1 MSSIKILQLNAWS
14 GRIKDGLSRFIAD
27 GNYDVVCLQ
36 EAVWSENDIGF
47 IDLFMDSVDKIKAA
61 GGFEYDSRVS
71 MYGIKV
77 LDGST
82 QLERGNAVLSKI
94 PFKNAEE
101 IFLAKDYRVADS
113 AENFHEV
120 ISDHRWPVQKITLEN
135 GLTFLNYHGYWQK
148 DPLGNE
154 TTAEY
159 MRRVAEIIKN
169 EPGPVVMCGDL
180 NVVAESPA
188 MRELD
193 FLTDLTAIN
202 NVTTTL
208 RNIRFKKDVAC
219 DHILVTPGLK
229 YQNFEVINAPVSDHC
244 ALAVNIDLN

>member
-1 MSSIKILQLNAWS
+1 MGSIKILQLNAWS
-14 GRIKDGLSRFIAD
+14 GRIKDGLSKFIAD

-47 IDLFMDSVDKIKAA
+47 VDLFMDSVDKIKAA
-61 GGFEYDSRVS
+61 GGFVYETRVS
-71 MYGIKV
+71 MYGIQV

-82 QLERGNAVLSKI
+82 RVERGNVVLSKI
-94 PFKNAEE
+94 PFKNIEE
-101 IFLAKDYRVADS
+101 IQLVKDYRIADS
-113 AENFHEV
+113 PENFRDV
-120 ISDHRWPVQKITLEN
+120 ISYHRSPAQKITLEN
-135 GLTFLNYHGYWQK
+135 GLTILNYHGYWLK
-148 DPLGNE
+148 DPLGDE
-154 TTAEY
+154 TSVEC
-159 MRRVAEIIKN
+159 MRRVADMIKN

-180 NVVAESPA
+180 NVTAEAPA

-202 NVTTTL
+202 NVKTTL

-229 YQNFEVINAPVSDHC
+229 YHDFEVINAPVSDHC
-244 ALAVNIDLN
+244 ALTVTIDLD